1 MLYHLLGGVVGS
13 ILLGAAWGIYKVAAS
28 WRGAGNK
35 TESARTML
43 GSASEEEEEEEDEEV
58 FASENLKPRSS
69 ASEVISEVE
78 IQGAA
83 VIMLADGSRDTLP

>member
-1 MLYHLLGGVVGS
+1 
-13 ILLGAAWGIYKVAAS
+13 
-28 WRGAGNK
+28 
-35 TESARTML
+35 ML